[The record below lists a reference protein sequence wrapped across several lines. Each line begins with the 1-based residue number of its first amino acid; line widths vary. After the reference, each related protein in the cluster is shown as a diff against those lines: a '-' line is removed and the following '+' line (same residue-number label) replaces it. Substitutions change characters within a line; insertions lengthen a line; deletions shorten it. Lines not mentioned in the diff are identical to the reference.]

1 MDAVRYHGPNVP
13 LALETVPKPDE
24 SKLSEDEV
32 LVEVKASALCHTELH
47 FADGTLDLGIKPMT
61 LGHEAV
67 GIITATGSNVPK
79 SRIGERV
86 IVYYYVGCGECRWCQ
101 KGEEQI
107 CGQLKAEYGFISD
120 GGLAGYLCAPSRN
133 AVVLPADLSFVDA
146 APIGCGITTA
156 VHASKVGRVEKGD
169 TVLIYGCNGV
179 GFGLVQLMK
188 NVYEA
193 KKVIVVARSEAK
205 RNKALELGADEA
217 IDGTDSTTVAAAVR
231 EATADEGVD
240 VVFECVGRRETMD
253 ACVGWVG
260 ALGKRGRLVLI
271 GYHAGEAHD
280 FRCHPMPMI
289 VYEQSIIGS
298 VGATLADLQ
307 EAVAYM
313 GEGKLKTVVDSTIP
327 LSSFQEGL
335 NKIKSCSC
343 VGKIVC
349 VPDAK

>member
-1 MDAVRYHGPNVP
+1 MEAVRYNGPNV
-13 LALETVPKPDE
+13 ALELATVPKPDAT
-24 SKLSEDEV
+24 KLSTDEV
-32 LVEVKASALCHTELH
+32 LVQVKASALCHTELH
-47 FADGTLDLGIKPMT
+47 FADGTLDLGVKPIT

-67 GIITATGSNVPK
+67 GIITAIGPNVPE

-86 IVYYYVGCGECRWCQ
+86 IVYYYVGCGECRWCR

-107 CGQLKAEYGFISD
+107 CDKLKAEYGFISD

-133 AVVLPADLSFVDA
+133 AVVLPDNLSFVSA
-146 APIGCGITTA
+146 APIGCGCTTA
-156 VHASKVGRVEKGD
+156 VHSAKVGRVEKGD
-169 TVLIYGCNGV
+169 TVMVYGCNGV

-188 NVYEA
+188 NVYNA
-193 KKVIVVARSEAK
+193 KKIIVVTRSEAK
-205 RNKALELGADEA
+205 RNMALELGADEV
-217 IDGTDSTTVAAAVR
+217 IDGTDPTTVAAAVR
-231 EATADEGVD
+231 EATGGSGVD

-280 FRCHPMPMI
+280 FRCHPIPMI

-307 EAVAYM
+307 EAVAYV

-335 NKIKSCSC
+335 DKIKSCSC

>member
-13 LALETVPKPDE
+13 LTLETVPKPDP
-24 SKLSEDEV
+24 KDLSCDEV

-47 FADGTLDLGIKPMT
+47 FADGTLDLGVKPIT

-67 GIITATGSNVPK
+67 GIITATGSNVPL

-86 IVYYYVGCGECRWCQ
+86 IVYYYVGCGTCRWCL

-120 GGLAGYLCAPSRN
+120 GGLAGFLCAPSRN
-133 AVVLPADLSFVDA
+133 AIVLPNNVSFVDA

-188 NVYEA
+188 NVYQA

-205 RNKALELGADEA
+205 RSLALELGADDT

-231 EATADEGVD
+231 EATEGEGADII
-240 VVFECVGRRETMD
+240 FECVGRRETMD
-253 ACVGWVG
+253 ACVGWAG
-260 ALGKRGRLVLI
+260 ALGKRGRLVLV
-271 GYHAGEAHD
+271 GYHAGDEHD
-280 FRCHPMPMI
+280 FRCHPIPMI
-289 VYEQSIIGS
+289 VNEQSVIGS
-298 VGATLADLQ
+298 VGATLTDLQ
-307 EAVAYM
+307 EAVAYV
-313 GEGKLKTVVDSTIP
+313 GEAKLKTVVDSTIP
-327 LSSFQEGL
+327 LSSFQSGL
-335 NKIKSCSC
+335 DKIKNCGC

-349 VPDAK
+349 VPD